1 MPFEGTSRQ
10 GTDRRLDD
18 ASTQAETDAEQ
29 QQQTSAKEQFLD
41 AIVLRKNAEVVAELR
56 ALLTGA
62 PFWHQEESEREDEG
76 ASESES
82 EDEQDDCEEPP
93 PPQQQQQQKQLVEAM
108 QLMTHR
114 ELSVELMKWAVDDQ
128 EIKELIVRKM
138 FVRSHIIRYVQFGDV
153 LHQERV
159 QLVMEMYGT
168 PRTTSGAEPDEARR
182 HSGHSDT
189 PEGRRHTI
197 DTSTI
202 MRQLTMDEI
211 IRHICALAAT
221 GRRQRTL
228 GRRRSSLVSFASD
241 VAVPSL

>member
-1 MPFEGTSRQ
+1 MRNVQ
-10 GTDRRLDD
+10 
-18 ASTQAETDAEQ
+18 
-29 QQQTSAKEQFLD
+29 EQFLD
-41 AIVLRKNAEVVAELR
+41 AIVARKNAEVVAELR

-76 ASESES
+76 ESESES
-82 EDEQDDCEEPP
+82 EDEQDDWEEP

-138 FVRSHIIRYVQFGDV
+138 FDRHHIIRYVQFGDL

-159 QLVMEMYGT
+159 QLVVEMYGT
-168 PRTTSGAEPDEARR
+168 PRTTSGAEPDEAQRTP
-182 HSGHSDT
+182 SGHSDT

-197 DTSTI
+197 DTSAI